1 MKRKSIKLIK
11 ISSALG
17 AACIIRNL
25 WVHFNKI
32 LLDIS
37 FAQSKGAV
45 ISLRSVINVFFFVF
59 FSTRVDWFLED
70 LVTQSMTQ
78 Q

>member
-45 ISLRSVINVFFFVF
+45 ISLRSVINVFF
-59 FSTRVDWFLED
+59 STRVD
-70 LVTQSMTQ
+70 
-78 Q
+78 

>member
-17 AACIIRNL
+17 ATCIIRNL
-25 WVHFNKI
+25 RVHFNKI

-37 FAQSKGAV
+37 FAQSKGGAV
-45 ISLRSVINVFFFVF
+45 ISQRSVIKVFFL
-59 FSTRVDWFLED
+59 TRVD
-70 LVTQSMTQ
+70 
-78 Q
+78 

>member
-25 WVHFNKI
+25 WVNFNKI

-45 ISLRSVINVFFFVF
+45 ISLRSVINVFFFQHV
-59 FSTRVDWFLED
+59 
-70 LVTQSMTQ
+70 
-78 Q
+78 